1 MISEETQAY
10 QFAQLRNPSPLE
22 DFLSTLTTVEESA
35 QPHQSPALSS
45 EQIAYKQC
53 LNHIASVIQNAS
65 VTSASDVATLN
76 QFLTEQTTNTAPVED
91 IRIASVSAHDRLQ
104 ALSLEDCP
112 RVTLIVE
119 EIAQL
124 YEQQSL
130 ALSRVL
136 GTPIGSPEQYQ
147 AWATYG
153 EAASSWNTKLA
164 DLRAIAQ
171 EQGLTFSSPEPGSLF
186 NLVF

>member
-1 MISEETQAY
+1 M
-10 QFAQLRNPSPLE
+10 
-22 DFLSTLTTVEESA
+22 
-35 QPHQSPALSS
+35 
-45 EQIAYKQC
+45 
-53 LNHIASVIQNAS
+53 
-65 VTSASDVATLN
+65 
-76 QFLTEQTTNTAPVED
+76 ED
-91 IRIASVSAHDRLQ
+91 IRTAAVSARDRLQ

-112 RVTLIVE
+112 RLPLIVE
-119 EIAQL
+119 EIAQV

-136 GTPIGSPEQYQ
+136 GTPAGSPEQYQ

-171 EQGLTFSSPEPGSLF
+171 EQGLTFSSSEPRIPFQFSFLGRGYLF
-186 NLVF
+186 GIESKGRVQSGYI